1 MANTDRRGGSS
12 WIPVAVAVVA
22 VAAFMGWLATR
33 EPPESVA
40 VREPGDTTADTLGG
54 GAMGPA
60 EAIDPGVL
68 VQNSS
73 SYVGRVVAIESVP
86 VQDVLGARMFWIE
99 LPGGSPYLVRMDQA
113 NIAAGAPLPATG
125 STVRVVGTV
134 RQKDAA
140 LIEQWATSDSLTDD
154 QRMLADFGGTFI
166 EARVV
171 ESAGS

>member
-1 MANTDRRGGSS
+1 MANTDRRGGS

-40 VREPGDTTADTLGG
+40 VQEPGDTAAADTPSGAPAQVIPADTL
-54 GAMGPA
+54 
-60 EAIDPGVL
+60 
-68 VQNSS
+68 VQFSS
-73 SYVGRVVAIESVP
+73 ALIGQNVEIESVP
-86 VQDVLGARMFWIE
+86 VSDVLGANMFWIE
-99 LPGGSPYLVRMDQA
+99 LPGGSPYLVRMDGA
-113 NIAAGAPLPATG
+113 NIAAGAPLPAAG
-125 STVRVVGTV
+125 SNVRVVGRV
-134 RQKDAA
+134 LQKDAA
-140 LIEQWATSDSLTDD
+140 LIDQWAAADSLTDD